1 MTHRA
6 RPTRAVRR
14 VDARAR
20 VGMMDATSLE
30 TFLDFDDVFLRFST
44 FVYFNAPYALLS
56 F

>member
-1 MTHRA
+1 MTPRA
-6 RPTRAVRR
+6 RPTRAVRC

-20 VGMMDATSLE
+20 VGMMDATRLE
-30 TFLDFDDVFLRFST
+30 TFLDFDDVFLPFST